1 MFSQRDRENTER
13 PAPPEEPHYYRNVA
27 AYRSYEEVVAAK
39 RRRGRLRRGIAVC
52 AALALMG
59 GLGCYLLIQEGDQRG
74 ETSLSDPAPVSGSQ
88 SEESQEDQAP
98 DAEGQDNQ
106 PTEKENFAMTVQPK
120 PEEGQTA
127 NYPALVVKDVTGIVK
142 KARPS
147 VVGVTTES
155 FQTYS
160 TGSTGSGIIL
170 SEDGYIVTNNH
181 VIEGGDNVSVTLDN
195 GETYSADVVGADAK
209 TDIAVLKIEAQGLQP
224 AEFGDSD
231 QVEAGEAAVAIGN
244 PMGLDGTA
252 TAGIVSAINRNMV
265 VNGVSM
271 TLIQTDASI
280 NPGNSGGALINEY
293 GQVIGVNSA
302 KISVENYEGLGF
314 AIPANQVKP
323 VVEELIEKGYVSGRP
338 LAGLSGRNLSA
349 MAAAFYRLP
358 QGVLIDQVD
367 PNSDAAA
374 KGLSAG
380 DILIGVD
387 DIRVET
393 VAQACALRDGHK
405 AGEMMKLTFYC
416 QATGESREINVKLME
431 DTNQQTPYNL

>member
-1 MFSQRDRENTER
+1 MFSQRNQPNTER

-27 AYRSYEEVVAAK
+27 AYRSYEEVLASK
-39 RRRGRLRRGIAVC
+39 RRRGRWRRGAAVC

-59 GLGCYLLIQEGDQRG
+59 GLGCYLLIQEEDRG
-74 ETSLSDPAPVSGSQ
+74 RERAAAPSPAA
-88 SEESQEDQAP
+88 EDQPREDQP
-98 DAEGQDNQ
+98 DQSPVLQAQEPLAEEEEG
-106 PTEKENFAMTVQPK
+106 FALAVRPK
-120 PEEGQTA
+120 PEEGKRQDH
-127 NYPALVVKDVTGIVK
+127 PALVVKDVTDVVK
-142 KARPS
+142 KVRPS
-147 VVGVTTES
+147 VVGVATES

-181 VIEGGDNVSVTLDN
+181 VVEGGDNVSVTLDN
-195 GETYSADVVGADAK
+195 GETYSADLVGADAK
-209 TDIAVLKIEAQGLQP
+209 TDIAVLKIEAQNLQA

-244 PMGLDGTA
+244 PMGLEGTA
-252 TAGIVSAINRNMV
+252 TAGIVSAINRNIV
-265 VNGVSM
+265 VNGASM

-367 PNSDAAA
+367 PKSDAAL
-374 KGLSAG
+374 KGLAAG

-393 VAQACALRDGHK
+393 VAQACSLRDRHK
-405 AGEMMKLTFYC
+405 AGEMMKLTFYR
-416 QATGESREINVKLME
+416 QGAGETQEINVKLME
-431 DTNQQTPYNL
+431 DANQQTGYNL

>member
-106 PTEKENFAMTVQPK
+106 PTEKENFAMKVQPK

-209 TDIAVLKIEAQGLQP
+209 TVAASFLCRKQHGL
-224 AEFGDSD
+224 
-231 QVEAGEAAVAIGN
+231 N
-244 PMGLDGTA
+244 PTQIPSISRI
-252 TAGIVSAINRNMV
+252 TRNAWAWSSEESSRHIFSYPP
-265 VNGVSM
+265 NIKG
-271 TLIQTDASI
+271 
-280 NPGNSGGALINEY
+280 PF
-293 GQVIGVNSA
+293 
-302 KISVENYEGLGF
+302 NYK
-314 AIPANQVKP
+314 N
-323 VVEELIEKGYVSGRP
+323 
-338 LAGLSGRNLSA
+338 
-349 MAAAFYRLP
+349 
-358 QGVLIDQVD
+358 
-367 PNSDAAA
+367 
-374 KGLSAG
+374 
-380 DILIGVD
+380 
-387 DIRVET
+387 
-393 VAQACALRDGHK
+393 
-405 AGEMMKLTFYC
+405 
-416 QATGESREINVKLME
+416 
-431 DTNQQTPYNL
+431 

>member
-1 MFSQRDRENTER
+1 MFSQRNQQNTEK
-13 PAPPEEPHYYRNVA
+13 PAPPEEPRYYRNVA
-27 AYRSYEEVVAAK
+27 AYRSYEEVLAAK
-39 RRRGRLRRGIAVC
+39 RRRGRLCRGVVVC
-52 AALALMG
+52 ATLAMMG
-59 GLGCYLLIQEGDQRG
+59 GLGCYLLIQEEDQGG
-74 ETSLSDPAPVSGSQ
+74 EEPSDLMSIAENQPEQSQLDQSPALQP
-88 SEESQEDQAP
+88 QEDSS
-98 DAEGQDNQ
+98 AEGED
-106 PTEKENFAMTVQPK
+106 FALTVQPK
-120 PEEGQTA
+120 PEEERAQE
-127 NYPALVVKDVTGIVK
+127 YPALVVKDVTGVVK
-142 KARPS
+142 KVRPS

-170 SEDGYIVTNNH
+170 SGNGYIITNNH

-195 GETYSADVVGADAK
+195 GETYSAALVGADAK
-209 TDIAVLKIEAQGLQP
+209 TDIAVLKIEAQGLQA

-244 PMGLDGTA
+244 PMGLEGTV
-252 TAGIVSAINRNMV
+252 TAGIVSAINRNMM

-314 AIPANQVKP
+314 AIPINQVKP

-338 LAGLSGRNLSA
+338 LAGVSGRNLSA

-358 QGVLIDQVD
+358 QGVLVDQVD
-367 PNSDAAA
+367 PNSDAAL
-374 KGLSAG
+374 KGLAAG

-405 AGEMMKLTFYC
+405 AGEMMKLTFYH

-431 DTNQQTPYNL
+431 DTNQQSGYNL

>member
-1 MFSQRDRENTER
+1 MFSQRNQQNTEK
-13 PAPPEEPHYYRNVA
+13 PAPPEEPRYYRNVA
-27 AYRSYEEVVAAK
+27 AYRSYEEVLAAK
-39 RRRGRLRRGIAVC
+39 RRRGRLRRGVVVC
-52 AALALMG
+52 ATLAMMG
-59 GLGCYLLIQEGDQRG
+59 GLGCYLLIQEEDQGG
-74 ETSLSDPAPVSGSQ
+74 EEPSDLMSIAENQPEQSQ
-88 SEESQEDQAP
+88 SDQSPALQPQEDSS
-98 DAEGQDNQ
+98 AEGED
-106 PTEKENFAMTVQPK
+106 FALTVQTK
-120 PEEGQTA
+120 PEEERAQE
-127 NYPALVVKDVTGIVK
+127 YPALVVKDVTGVVK
-142 KARPS
+142 KVRPS

-170 SEDGYIVTNNH
+170 SGNGYIITNNH

-195 GETYSADVVGADAK
+195 GETYSAALVGADAK
-209 TDIAVLKIEAQGLQP
+209 TDIAVLKIEAQGLQA

-244 PMGLDGTA
+244 PMGLEGTV
-252 TAGIVSAINRNMV
+252 TAGIVSAINRNMM

-314 AIPANQVKP
+314 AIPINQVKP

-338 LAGLSGRNLSA
+338 LAGVSGRNLSA

-358 QGVLIDQVD
+358 QGVLVDQVD
-367 PNSDAAA
+367 PNSDAAL
-374 KGLSAG
+374 KGLAAG

-393 VAQACALRDGHK
+393 EIGRASC
-405 AGEMMKLTFYC
+405 
-416 QATGESREINVKLME
+416 RERV
-431 DTNQQTPYNL
+431 